1 MMRTRQSQRGF
12 VLVSAVFLLVVLAAL
27 GAFMLTFSNTQH
39 LTSAQDVQGSRAY
52 WAARAGVEWAVSSI
66 LTTAG
71 CVGSPTLIDD
81 FTLSITCSSQSY
93 DEGGINKTVF
103 SITSIASAGGG
114 VGSLGR
120 VERSI
125 SASVEI

>member
-66 LTTAG
+66 LTTSG
-71 CVGSPTLIDD
+71 CVGSPTSMDD